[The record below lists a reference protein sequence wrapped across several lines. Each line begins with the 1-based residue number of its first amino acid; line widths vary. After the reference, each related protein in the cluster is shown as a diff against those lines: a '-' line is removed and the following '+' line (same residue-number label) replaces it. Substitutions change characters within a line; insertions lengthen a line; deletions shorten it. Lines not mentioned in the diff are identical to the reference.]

1 MVREELE
8 RWKVLANERGFE
20 LIAKEAEREQLQND
34 AAKSQVQLGAKEQI
48 MAELQREAGEV
59 WKPNPNPKKNPNPT
73 WLARSGSVNMP
84 SRAT

>member
-1 MVREELE
+1 MM
-8 RWKVLANERGFE
+8 
-20 LIAKEAEREQLQND
+20 
-34 AAKSQVQLGAKEQI
+34 QLGAKEQI
-48 MAELQREAGEV
+48 IAELQREAGEV